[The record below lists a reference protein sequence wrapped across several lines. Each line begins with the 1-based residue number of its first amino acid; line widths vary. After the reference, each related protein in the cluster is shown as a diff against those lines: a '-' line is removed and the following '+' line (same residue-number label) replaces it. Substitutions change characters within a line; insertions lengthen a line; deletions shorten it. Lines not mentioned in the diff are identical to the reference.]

1 MTHEQHGILSS
12 WLRCRPRLSL
22 TLSLP
27 CVSDSWQTRRRSW
40 MSTVRSV
47 WRSKRMC
54 RAFLLSC
61 ICSLTE
67 GWSRVLRIWGSGIQR
82 VDGRKGHERLSI
94 TQQLCIHVDEAP
106 DTIVFSCAVSLRR
119 KLVTAGPLPFHSQ
132 SRATCHQQMIQ
143 KACHTRWTSFVRIRT
158 KQRQPQRVCRA
169 LVTHT
174 PSVMIKMPE
183 LLAGR
188 GQAQDERLL

>member
-1 MTHEQHGILSS
+1 MTHEQHEILST
-12 WLRCRPRLSL
+12 WLRCRLRLSL

-40 MSTVRSV
+40 MSTVGSV
-47 WRSKRMC
+47 RRSKHMC

-61 ICSLTE
+61 ICSSTE
-67 GWSRVLRIWGSGIQR
+67 GWSRVLRTWGSGKQR
-82 VDGRKGHERLSI
+82 VDGRKGHEGLSI

-106 DTIVFSCAVSLRR
+106 DTIVF
-119 KLVTAGPLPFHSQ
+119 HSQ

-143 KACHTRWTSFVRIRT
+143 KACNTLLTSFVRLGT

-174 PSVMIKMPE
+174 PSVMITSVMIKMPE

-188 GQAQDERLL
+188 VQAQDERVL